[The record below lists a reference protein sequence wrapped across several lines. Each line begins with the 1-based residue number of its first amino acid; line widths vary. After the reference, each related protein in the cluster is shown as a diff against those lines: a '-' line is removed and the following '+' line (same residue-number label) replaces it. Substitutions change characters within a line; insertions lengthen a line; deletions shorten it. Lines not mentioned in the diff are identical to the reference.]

1 MTNKNIK
8 TKSGLSQKIAMRKAA
23 KNKTKYAMQTSVVPQ
38 LSCHWSSSCI
48 TSGWLEYFKL
58 LQVAAVLSK

>member
-8 TKSGLSQKIAMRKAA
+8 TKSGPRQKMATKKAA
-23 KNKTKYAMQTSVVPQ
+23 KTKTNHLVQGSVVPQ

-48 TSGWLEYFKL
+48 MSGWLEYFKL